1 MTHMR
6 TTMNIDDKLLSSA
19 IEYAGVKERSA
30 VVRMA
35 LEEFVQRRAELR
47 MKALKGSMPDFGKV
61 PVPRRRPPDFKNS

>member
-47 MKALKGSMPDFGKV
+47 MKALRGSMPDFGKV
-61 PVPRRRPPDFKNS
+61 PAPRRRPPDFTNS